1 MLQRLP
7 HPYRRVL
14 LTTAGVSVVLT
25 VGFLFLPLAGTDLSA
40 QVARG
45 HFVQTYGALPVD
57 FRWYGGIF
65 PFGYS
70 LLTGPL
76 NALIGSRGVGA
87 VGSVL
92 GAVAFAFLLVRTRV
106 RRPLLGSILGA
117 VCLVCNLVSGRTTF
131 ALGIAFGLLALCAV
145 VLDEVRP
152 WLRLALL
159 FVLAALST
167 AASPVAGLFTGLA
180 GGALL
185 LTGRRRDGLA
195 LGLGAA
201 VPMVAVAMLFR
212 DGGIQPF
219 SLDSAK
225 LVIAMSIGV
234 IFLVPPQYRVVRVGA
249 MLAAV
254 GLFALFLFP
263 SPIGFNAARL
273 TLLFAVP
280 VVAATAN
287 LNWSRLALAILLIC
301 WWQPPLVLGDLGN
314 AGNVAAHRPFFQPLM
329 DELHRLGP
337 VGRVE
342 VVPLHDHWEST
353 YIADAVP
360 IARGWERQ
368 VDVGRNGLFYGRSP
382 AGTLTG
388 DRYLLWLYDNAVT
401 YVALPVGS
409 RLDNWGQEEAALI
422 DATLP
427 YLDYVWGNDNWQ
439 LYRVRS
445 SNPLVS
451 APGVLVRSDATG
463 VTFDMKR
470 PGTVVIRVR
479 WSRWLTLDGPQ
490 GCLTRADKWTVGRI
504 DKPGRYRVS
513 SGWHLTQRDRCR

>member
-1 MLQRLP
+1 MP

-14 LTTAGVSVVLT
+14 VTTAATSLVLT

-45 HFVQTYGALPVD
+45 HFVQAYGARPVD

-76 NALIGSRGVGA
+76 NALVGSRGVGA
-87 VGSVL
+87 VGSVV
-92 GAVAFAFLLVRTRV
+92 GAVAFAFLLVRGRV
-106 RRPLLGSILGA
+106 RRPLLGGVLGA

-131 ALGIAFGLLALCAV
+131 ALGIMFGLLALCAV
-145 VLDEVRP
+145 MLDELDGR
-152 WLRLALL
+152 LRLALVAL
-159 FVLAALST
+159 LAALST
-167 AASPVAGLFTGLA
+167 AGSPVAGLFTGLA

-195 LGLGAA
+195 LGVGAG
-201 VPMVAVAMLFR
+201 VPMVAVAALFR

-219 SLDSAK
+219 GMEAAK
-225 LVIAMSIGV
+225 LVIAMSIAV
-234 IFLVPPQYRVVRVGA
+234 IFLVPPRYRAVRAGA
-249 MLAAV
+249 MLSAI
-254 GLFALFLFP
+254 GLFALFLVP
-263 SPIGFNAARL
+263 SPIGYNAARL

-287 LNWSRLALAILLIC
+287 LSWRGLALALVLIC

-314 AGNVAAHRPFFQPLM
+314 AGSRAAHRPFFQPLM
-329 DELHRLGP
+329 DELGRLRP

-353 YIADAVP
+353 YVADTVP

-382 AGTLTG
+382 EGTLTREG
-388 DRYLLWLYDNAVT
+388 YLLWLYDNAVT
-401 YVALPVGS
+401 YVALPVQA
-409 RLDNWGQEEAALI
+409 RLDNWGQQEAALI
-422 DATLP
+422 DAPLP
-427 YLDYVWGNDNWQ
+427 YLQFVWGNDDWQ
-439 LYRVRS
+439 LYKVTS
-445 SNPLVS
+445 SQPLVS
-451 APGVLVRSDATG
+451 APGVLVSSDATG
-463 VTFDMKR
+463 VTFDLPR
-470 PGTVVIRVR
+470 PGAVVIRVR
-479 WSRWLTLDGPQ
+479 WSRWLTLGGPG
-490 GCLTRADKWTVGRI
+490 GCLTRADKWTVARI
-504 DKPGRYRVS
+504 DKPGRYRLS
-513 SGWHLTQRDRCR
+513 SGWHVAQPDKC

>member
-14 LTTAGVSVVLT
+14 LPTAAASLVLT

-45 HFVQTYGALPVD
+45 HFVQAYGTRPVD
-57 FRWYGGIF
+57 FRWYGGIL

-76 NALIGSRGVGA
+76 NALVGSRGVGA

-92 GAVAFAFLLVRTRV
+92 GAVAFAFLLIRGRV
-106 RRPLLGSILGA
+106 RRPLLGGILGA
-117 VCLVCNLVSGRTTF
+117 VCLVFNLVSGRTTF

-145 VLDEVRP
+145 VLHEFDVR
-152 WLRLALL
+152 LRMALIAL
-159 FVLAALST
+159 LAALST

-185 LTGRRRDGLA
+185 LTGRRRDGIV

-201 VPMVAVAMLFR
+201 VPMAVVAILFR

-219 SLDSAK
+219 SLESAK

-234 IFLVPPQYRVVRVGA
+234 TFLVPPQYRAVRVGA
-249 MLAAV
+249 MLSAV
-254 GLFALFLFP
+254 GLFALFLVP
-263 SPIGFNAARL
+263 SPIGYNAARL
-273 TLLFAVP
+273 TLIFAVP

-287 LNWSRLALAILLIC
+287 LSWSRLVLAVVVII

-314 AGNVAAHRPFFQPLM
+314 AGSRAAHRPFFQPLM
-329 DELHRLGP
+329 DELHGLGP

-353 YIADAVP
+353 YVANTVP

-382 AGTLTG
+382 EGTLTG
-388 DRYLLWLYDNAVT
+388 EAYLLWLYDNAVT
-401 YVALPVGS
+401 YVALPVGT

-427 YLDYVWGNDNWQ
+427 YLDFVWGNDDWQ

-445 SNPLVS
+445 PNPLVS
-451 APGVLVRSDATG
+451 APGTLVSSDATG
-463 VTFDMKR
+463 VTFDMQR
-470 PGTVVIRVR
+470 PGTVVVRVR

-490 GCLTRADKWTVGRI
+490 GCLTRADKWTVARI
-504 DKPGRYRVS
+504 PKPGRYRLS
-513 SGWHLTQRDRCR
+513 SGWHVTQPNRC

>member
-1 MLQRLP
+1 MLQRKP

-14 LTTAGVSVVLT
+14 VTTTAVSLT
-25 VGFLFLPLAGTDLSA
+25 STIAFLFLPLAGTDLSA

-45 HFVQTYGALPVD
+45 HFVQAYGARPVD

-87 VGSVL
+87 VASVL
-92 GAVAFAFLLVRTRV
+92 GAVAFAFLLVRGQV
-106 RRPLLGSILGA
+106 RRPLLGSVLGA

-145 VLDEVRP
+145 MLDGLDVR
-152 WLRLALL
+152 LRTAL
-159 FVLAALST
+159 VVALAALST
-167 AASPVAGLFTGLA
+167 AGSPVAGLFTGLA

-195 LGLGAA
+195 LGAGAA
-201 VPMVAVAMLFR
+201 VPMVLVALLFR

-219 SLDSAK
+219 SMESAK
-225 LVIAMSIGV
+225 LVIAMSIAV
-234 IFLVPPQYRVVRVGA
+234 PFLVPHQYRAVRVGA
-249 MLAAV
+249 MLSAA
-254 GLFALFLFP
+254 GLFALFLVP
-263 SPIGFNAARL
+263 TPIGYNAARL

-280 VVAATAN
+280 VIAATAN
-287 LNWSRLALAILLIC
+287 MNWSRLALALVLVC
-301 WWQPPLVLGDLGN
+301 WWQPPLVIGDLGN
-314 AGNVAAHRPFFQPLM
+314 AGSRAAHRPFFQPLM

-337 VGRVE
+337 VGRIE
-342 VVPLHDHWEST
+342 VVPLHDHWEAT
-353 YIADAVP
+353 YVADTVP

-382 AGTLTG
+382 EGTLTG
-388 DRYLLWLYDNAVT
+388 DVYLHWLYGNAVT
-401 YVALPVGS
+401 YVALPVGT

-422 DATLP
+422 DANLT
-427 YLDYVWGNDNWQ
+427 YLKYVWGNDDWQ
-439 LYRVRS
+439 LYRVVS
-445 SNPLVS
+445 PQPLVS

-463 VTFDMKR
+463 VTFDMQR
-470 PGTVVIRVR
+470 PGTVVVRLR
-479 WSRWLTLDGPQ
+479 WSRWMTLDGPG
-490 GCLTRADKWTVGRI
+490 GCLTRADKWTVARI
-504 DKPGRYRVS
+504 DKPGRYRLS
-513 SGWHLTQRDRCR
+513 SGWHLTQPDKC